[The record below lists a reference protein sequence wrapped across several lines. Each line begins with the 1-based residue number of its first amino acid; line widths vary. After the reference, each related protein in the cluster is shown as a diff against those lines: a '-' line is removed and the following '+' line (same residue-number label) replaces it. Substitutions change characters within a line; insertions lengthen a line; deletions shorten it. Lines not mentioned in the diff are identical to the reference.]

1 MANSDKNISIIPN
14 RSLTGQPQI
23 IFTGQGNDPIT
34 LKVLDSTIGSLS
46 FEGSA
51 GQLLS
56 ITDSLS
62 SGSIFSVNDISG
74 MPSIDVNADGT
85 VALAPF
91 SGNIAIGVTSASF
104 KLHVN
109 GTLYTAS
116 AATFNSNVILSNG
129 NLQTTTSTFN
139 LITNTASTINIG
151 TTSGST
157 ISIASTTGTT
167 TVNNSAIITGNLTV
181 NGGTITSTA
190 TTFNLLN
197 TTVTNANVLGAAD
210 TILIGSAGGSTTIRN
225 AATRVN
231 GTLTVTGVSVHQGA
245 GAFNST
251 LSVTGTSTLIGDVTA
266 SGDIAVNGGD
276 ITSTSTTFNLLNA
289 TVTGLNVGGAAN
301 TVLLGGTGGTT
312 TIRNA
317 GTNINGTLTV
327 TGVSVHQGAGAFNST
342 LTVTGATVVQGALS
356 ANGALSVTGT
366 STLIGDVTA
375 SGDLAVNG
383 GDITSTATTFNL
395 LNTTVTGLNVGGA
408 ANTVVLGGT
417 GGTSTIRNAGT
428 NINGTLT
435 VTGVSVHQGA
445 GTFNSTLSVTGVT
458 TLQGA
463 STLQGAVNMNSTLTV
478 TGVSVHQGAGAFNS
492 TLTVT
497 GVTTLQ
503 GASTLQSAVN
513 MNSTLTVTGVSVHQG
528 AGAFNSTLSVTGA
541 STLIGDVTASGDI
554 AVNGGDITSTAT
566 TFNLLNAT
574 VTNANVLGA
583 ANTVLL
589 GGTGGTATI
598 RNAGTNIN
606 GTLTVT
612 GVSVHQGA
620 GAFNST
626 LTVTGVTTLQG
637 ASTLQGAVNMNSTLT
652 VTGVSVHQGAGA
664 FNSTLSVTGAATFVD
679 DIAVNGGDITS
690 TATTFNLLNTTVTN
704 ANVLGVANTV
714 NIGSSV
720 ATINLGTGTTGANI
734 YVKGNLYVQG
744 ATTTIS
750 STTVSIADLNIVL
763 ADGQATTAGV
773 NGAGISLGST
783 GITWQYNNTG
793 NNWESTENVSIATG
807 KAYKIN
813 NSAVLSSTV
822 LGSSVTSASGLV
834 QVGTIGLGT
843 WQAGT
848 IVTTYGG
855 TGLSSYTAG
864 DILYYVSG
872 TTLSKLAISGT
883 TNYVMTSDGSIPVW
897 TVNSGTGS
905 VVRAISSTLTGAT
918 LVNPIFTTV
927 TATDLTLSGD
937 IAVNGGDITS
947 TATTF
952 NLLNTTVTNA
962 NVLGAA
968 NTVVIG
974 GTGGATTIR
983 NAGTNIN
990 GTLTVT
996 GVSVHQGAGTFNST
1010 LSVTG
1015 VTTLQGAST
1024 LQGAVNM
1031 NSTLTVTGVSVHQ
1044 GAGTFN
1050 STLSVTG
1057 VTTLQGASTLQ
1068 GAVNMNSTLTVTGV
1082 SVHQGAGAFNSTLS
1096 VTGASTLIGDVT
1108 ASGDIAVN
1116 GGDITSTATT
1126 FNLLNTTVTNAN
1138 VLGAA
1143 TRVVIGANSSGAA
1156 LIRNSNILLGGTVTG
1171 TTTISTTTGTAAHL
1185 TISPQ
1190 GNLTLSPL
1198 GSVGA
1203 GGIRPSVT
1211 VPNNSAGTGTI
1222 SISGAYVLI
1231 GNRND
1236 GSDYS
1241 GEIRI
1246 QEQSGND
1253 YFGLKAPDTMAAS
1266 TTYTLPSAFPASA
1279 GYVLQS
1285 TTTGLMTW
1293 AAPAPSANVVVT
1305 ATSASSNY
1313 KLVFTDVNATNTSA
1327 SLLIDT
1333 TSGIVY
1339 NPSTDALIVNGPLS
1353 ANSTLSVTGDATFAG
1368 SVIANG
1374 GTITSSA
1381 TTFNLLN
1388 TTVTNANVLGA
1399 ANTILIGSISG
1410 TTTIRNAGTNI
1421 NGNLTVSGSSSF
1433 GAAVDHTF
1441 GLSNRGVLINA
1452 GKGTSE
1458 ILSYGNETL
1467 AVSGMGGN
1475 GSLELFG
1482 GNVTVG
1488 DDGNNDG
1495 TQIVLADNSNQT
1507 ITYYAS
1513 GGHIF
1518 GGVGS
1523 FDGLLTASAGI
1534 SVSGATAAIFN
1545 GTVSCN
1551 SNTIYKPTLQYYNEV
1566 LASPAISANVLTL
1579 DLSTAQMFTV
1589 SLNANITTFTIT
1601 NTPATANRSI
1611 GFTLIFTAD
1620 GTARTVTWG
1629 AAVKWANNDPPALTS
1644 TNAKKDILSF
1654 VSPDG
1659 GTTFYGFIG
1668 GLNF

>member
-74 MPSIDVNADGT
+74 IPSIDVNADGT

-109 GTLYTAS
+109 GTLYAAS
-116 AATFNSNVILSNG
+116 AATFNSNIILSNG

-139 LITNTASTINIG
+139 LITNTASIINIG

-245 GAFNST
+245 GTFNSTLTVTGATVIQGALSTNST
-251 LSVTGTSTLIGDVTA
+251 LSVTGTSTLVGDVTA

-276 ITSTSTTFNLLNA
+276 ITSTATTFNLLNA
-289 TVTGLNVGGAAN
+289 TVTNANVLGASN
-301 TVLLGGTGGTT
+301 TVVIGGTGGTT

-327 TGVSVHQGAGAFNST
+327 TGVSVY
-342 LTVTGATVVQGALS
+342 
-356 ANGALSVTGT
+356 
-366 STLIGDVTA
+366 
-375 SGDLAVNG
+375 
-383 GDITSTATTFNL
+383 
-395 LNTTVTGLNVGGA
+395 
-408 ANTVVLGGT
+408 
-417 GGTSTIRNAGT
+417 
-428 NINGTLT
+428 
-435 VTGVSVHQGA
+435 
-445 GTFNSTLSVTGVT
+445 
-458 TLQGA
+458 
-463 STLQGAVNMNSTLTV
+463 
-478 TGVSVHQGAGAFNS
+478 
-492 TLTVT
+492 
-497 GVTTLQ
+497 
-503 GASTLQSAVN
+503 
-513 MNSTLTVTGVSVHQG
+513 QG

-583 ANTVLL
+583 SNTVVI
-589 GGTGGTATI
+589 GGTGGAATI

-612 GVSVHQGA
+612 GVSVIQGTVSL
-620 GAFNST
+620 NSN
-626 LTVTGVTTLQG
+626 LTVTGATTLQ
-637 ASTLQGAVNMNSTLT
+637 STLGILGN
-652 VTGVSVHQGAGA
+652 
-664 FNSTLSVTGAATFVD
+664 TLSSSSA
-679 DIAVNGGDITS
+679 
-690 TATTFNLLNTTVTN
+690 TFNLLNTTVAN
-704 ANVLGVANTV
+704 ANL
-714 NIGSSV
+714 
-720 ATINLGTGTTGANI
+720 
-734 YVKGNLYVQG
+734 
-744 ATTTIS
+744 
-750 STTVSIADLNIVL
+750 
-763 ADGQATTAGV
+763 
-773 NGAGISLGST
+773 
-783 GITWQYNNTG
+783 
-793 NNWESTENVSIATG
+793 
-807 KAYKIN
+807 
-813 NSAVLSSTV
+813 
-822 LGSSVTSASGLV
+822 
-834 QVGTIGLGT
+834 
-843 WQAGT
+843 
-848 IVTTYGG
+848 
-855 TGLSSYTAG
+855 
-864 DILYYVSG
+864 
-872 TTLSKLAISGT
+872 
-883 TNYVMTSDGSIPVW
+883 
-897 TVNSGTGS
+897 
-905 VVRAISSTLTGAT
+905 
-918 LVNPIFTTV
+918 
-927 TATDLTLSGD
+927 
-937 IAVNGGDITS
+937 
-947 TATTF
+947 
-952 NLLNTTVTNA
+952 
-962 NVLGAA
+962 
-968 NTVVIG
+968 
-974 GTGGATTIR
+974 
-983 NAGTNIN
+983 
-990 GTLTVT
+990 
-996 GVSVHQGAGTFNST
+996 
-1010 LSVTG
+1010 
-1015 VTTLQGAST
+1015 
-1024 LQGAVNM
+1024 
-1031 NSTLTVTGVSVHQ
+1031 
-1044 GAGTFN
+1044 
-1050 STLSVTG
+1050 
-1057 VTTLQGASTLQ
+1057 
-1068 GAVNMNSTLTVTGV
+1068 
-1082 SVHQGAGAFNSTLS
+1082 
-1096 VTGASTLIGDVT
+1096 
-1108 ASGDIAVN
+1108 
-1116 GGDITSTATT
+1116 
-1126 FNLLNTTVTNAN
+1126 
-1138 VLGAA
+1138 LGAA
-1143 TRVVIGANSSGAA
+1143 TIIVVGANSSGTA

-1190 GNLTLSPL
+1190 GNLTLSPS
-1198 GSVGA
+1198 GSFGA

-1236 GSDYS
+1236 GGDYS

-1253 YFGLKAPDTMAAS
+1253 YFGLKAADTMAAS
-1266 TTYTLPSAFPASA
+1266 TTYTLPSAFPASS
-1279 GYVLQS
+1279 GFILNS

-1333 TSGIVY
+1333 TSGIIF

-1353 ANSTLSVTGDATFAG
+1353 TNSTLSVTGEATFVG

-1421 NGNLTVSGSSSF
+1421 NGTLTVSGSSSF
-1433 GAAVDHTF
+1433 GAAIDHTF

-1467 AVSGMGGN
+1467 AVSSMGGN
-1475 GSLELFG
+1475 GFLELFG

-1488 DDGNNDG
+1488 DDGNNNG
-1495 TQIVLADNSNQT
+1495 TQIVVNDASGQT
-1507 ITYYAS
+1507 ITYNAS

-1518 GGVGS
+1518 YNAGS
-1523 FDGLLTASAGI
+1523 FDGLLTLNAGM
-1534 SVSGATAAIFN
+1534 SVTGTSYFSDPSGIQLTATAPLRFYDADSSHYVAFKSGATV
-1545 GTVSCN
+1545 T
-1551 SNTIYKPTLQYYNEV
+1551 SNIAWTLPTTDGADGQV
-1566 LASPAISANVLTL
+1566 
-1579 DLSTAQMFTV
+1579 LSTNGAGTL
-1589 SLNANITTFTIT
+1589 SW
-1601 NTPATANRSI
+1601 AT
-1611 GFTLIFTAD
+1611 
-1620 GTARTVTWG
+1620 
-1629 AAVKWANNDPPALTS
+1629 PPAVELVLF
-1644 TNAKKDILSF
+1644 NLGI
-1654 VSPDG
+1654 
-1659 GTTFYGFIG
+1659 I
-1668 GLNF
+1668 

>member
-74 MPSIDVNADGT
+74 IPSIDVNADGT

-109 GTLYTAS
+109 GTLYAAS
-116 AATFNSNVILSNG
+116 AATFNSNIILSNG

-139 LITNTASTINIG
+139 LITNTASIINIG

-225 AATRVN
+225 TATRVN

-266 SGDIAVNGGD
+266 SGDLAVNGGD
-276 ITSTSTTFNLLNA
+276 ITSTATTFNLLNA

-375 SGDLAVNG
+375 SGDLVVNG

-445 GTFNSTLSVTGVT
+445 GV
-458 TLQGA
+458 
-463 STLQGAVNMNSTLTV
+463 
-478 TGVSVHQGAGAFNS
+478 
-492 TLTVT
+492 
-497 GVTTLQ
+497 
-503 GASTLQSAVN
+503 
-513 MNSTLTVTGVSVHQG
+513 
-528 AGAFNSTLSVTGA
+528 
-541 STLIGDVTASGDI
+541 
-554 AVNGGDITSTAT
+554 
-566 TFNLLNAT
+566 
-574 VTNANVLGA
+574 
-583 ANTVLL
+583 
-589 GGTGGTATI
+589 
-598 RNAGTNIN
+598 
-606 GTLTVT
+606 
-612 GVSVHQGA
+612 
-620 GAFNST
+620 
-626 LTVTGVTTLQG
+626 
-637 ASTLQGAVNMNSTLT
+637 
-652 VTGVSVHQGAGA
+652 
-664 FNSTLSVTGAATFVD
+664 
-679 DIAVNGGDITS
+679 
-690 TATTFNLLNTTVTN
+690 
-704 ANVLGVANTV
+704 
-714 NIGSSV
+714 
-720 ATINLGTGTTGANI
+720 
-734 YVKGNLYVQG
+734 
-744 ATTTIS
+744 
-750 STTVSIADLNIVL
+750 
-763 ADGQATTAGV
+763 
-773 NGAGISLGST
+773 
-783 GITWQYNNTG
+783 
-793 NNWESTENVSIATG
+793 
-807 KAYKIN
+807 
-813 NSAVLSSTV
+813 
-822 LGSSVTSASGLV
+822 
-834 QVGTIGLGT
+834 
-843 WQAGT
+843 
-848 IVTTYGG
+848 
-855 TGLSSYTAG
+855 
-864 DILYYVSG
+864 
-872 TTLSKLAISGT
+872 
-883 TNYVMTSDGSIPVW
+883 
-897 TVNSGTGS
+897 
-905 VVRAISSTLTGAT
+905 
-918 LVNPIFTTV
+918 
-927 TATDLTLSGD
+927 
-937 IAVNGGDITS
+937 
-947 TATTF
+947 
-952 NLLNTTVTNA
+952 
-962 NVLGAA
+962 
-968 NTVVIG
+968 
-974 GTGGATTIR
+974 
-983 NAGTNIN
+983 
-990 GTLTVT
+990 
-996 GVSVHQGAGTFNST
+996 FNST

-1096 VTGASTLIGDVT
+1096 VTGTSTLIGDVT

-1143 TRVVIGANSSGAA
+1143 NIVVIGGTGGAATIRNAGTNINGTLTVTGASTFIGDIIVRSGDIETTSSVFTFVTNTASTINIGTISGSTIAIGNASGTTTIRNAGTNLNGTLTVTGATVVQGALSTNSTLSVTSNAIFVGSILANGGTVTSTATTFNLLNTTVTDANVLGAATRVVIGANSSGTA
-1156 LIRNSNILLGGTVTG
+1156 LIRNSTILLGGTVTG
-1171 TTTISTTTGTAAHL
+1171 TTTIRTTTGSTSHL
-1185 TISPQ
+1185 AISPQ
-1190 GNLTLSPL
+1190 GNLYLAPSLATLGL
-1198 GSVGA
+1198 GSVTELVVTNGQNA
-1203 GGIRPSVT
+1203 TGQVQITGGDLYLGTKFVDELDPSPVNIIFEGRTDNANDTTLT
-1211 VPNNSAGTGTI
+1211 VIDPTASRTI
-1222 SISGAYVLI
+1222 SLPDASGVVAI
-1231 GNRND
+1231 TTN
-1236 GSDYS
+1236 GS
-1241 GEIRI
+1241 
-1246 QEQSGND
+1246 
-1253 YFGLKAPDTMAAS
+1253 
-1266 TTYTLPSAFPASA
+1266 
-1279 GYVLQS
+1279 
-1285 TTTGLMTW
+1285 
-1293 AAPAPSANVVVT
+1293 
-1305 ATSASSNY
+1305 
-1313 KLVFTDVNATNTSA
+1313 
-1327 SLLIDT
+1327 
-1333 TSGIVY
+1333 
-1339 NPSTDALIVNGPLS
+1339 
-1353 ANSTLSVTGDATFAG
+1353 LSVTGEATFAG

-1399 ANTILIGSISG
+1399 ANTVVIGG
-1410 TTTIRNAGTNI
+1410 TGGSTTIRNASTNI
-1421 NGNLTVSGSSSF
+1421 NGTLTVSGNATFLGSALYTDTILAIGNQINIANAAGGRIAFGDYDGAGNSTYVFIRDATSS
-1433 GAAVDHTF
+1433 
-1441 GLSNRGVLINA
+1441 LLISNP
-1452 GKGTSE
+1452 
-1458 ILSYGNETL
+1458 YGN
-1467 AVSGMGGN
+1467 VGIGDPNNVDSGYALLYNAAAGYLDGGN
-1475 GSLELFG
+1475 STLTNFG
-1482 GNVTVG
+1482 T
-1488 DDGNNDG
+1488 
-1495 TQIVLADNSNQT
+1495 
-1507 ITYYAS
+1507 
-1513 GGHIF
+1513 
-1518 GGVGS
+1518 GS
-1523 FDGLLTASAGI
+1523 FNGLLTASAGI

-1566 LASPAISANVLTL
+1566 LASPTISANVLTL

-1589 SLNANITTFTIT
+1589 SLNANITTFTIS

-1629 AAVKWANNDPPALTS
+1629 SAVKWANNDPPALTS
-1644 TNAKKDILSF
+1644 ANGKKDILSF

-1659 GTTFYGFIG
+1659 GTNWYGFIG

>member
-14 RSLTGQPQI
+14 KSLTGQPQI

-85 VALAPF
+85 IALAPF

-157 ISIASTTGTT
+157 ISIASTAGTT

-197 TTVTNANVLGAAD
+197 TTITNANVLGASD
-210 TILIGSAGGSTTIRN
+210 TIILGSAGGSTTIRN

-276 ITSTSTTFNLLNA
+276 ITSTATTFNLLNA

-342 LTVTGATVVQGALS
+342 LTVTG
-356 ANGALSVTGT
+356 
-366 STLIGDVTA
+366 
-375 SGDLAVNG
+375 
-383 GDITSTATTFNL
+383 
-395 LNTTVTGLNVGGA
+395 
-408 ANTVVLGGT
+408 
-417 GGTSTIRNAGT
+417 
-428 NINGTLT
+428 
-435 VTGVSVHQGA
+435 
-445 GTFNSTLSVTGVT
+445 
-458 TLQGA
+458 
-463 STLQGAVNMNSTLTV
+463 
-478 TGVSVHQGAGAFNS
+478 
-492 TLTVT
+492 
-497 GVTTLQ
+497 VTTLQ

-528 AGAFNSTLSVTGA
+528 AGSFNSTLSVTGT

-620 GAFNST
+620 GS
-626 LTVTGVTTLQG
+626 
-637 ASTLQGAVNMNSTLT
+637 
-652 VTGVSVHQGAGA
+652 
-664 FNSTLSVTGAATFVD
+664 FNSTLSVTGVSTFQSA
-679 DIAVNGGDITS
+679 ILANGGTITS
-690 TATTFNLLNTTVTN
+690 SSTTFNLLNTTVTG
-704 ANVLGVANTV
+704 L
-714 NIGSSV
+714 
-720 ATINLGTGTTGANI
+720 NLG
-734 YVKGNLYVQG
+734 
-744 ATTTIS
+744 
-750 STTVSIADLNIVL
+750 
-763 ADGQATTAGV
+763 
-773 NGAGISLGST
+773 
-783 GITWQYNNTG
+783 
-793 NNWESTENVSIATG
+793 
-807 KAYKIN
+807 
-813 NSAVLSSTV
+813 
-822 LGSSVTSASGLV
+822 
-834 QVGTIGLGT
+834 
-843 WQAGT
+843 
-848 IVTTYGG
+848 
-855 TGLSSYTAG
+855 
-864 DILYYVSG
+864 
-872 TTLSKLAISGT
+872 
-883 TNYVMTSDGSIPVW
+883 
-897 TVNSGTGS
+897 
-905 VVRAISSTLTGAT
+905 
-918 LVNPIFTTV
+918 
-927 TATDLTLSGD
+927 
-937 IAVNGGDITS
+937 
-947 TATTF
+947 
-952 NLLNTTVTNA
+952 
-962 NVLGAA
+962 GAA

-974 GTGGATTIR
+974 GTGGTTTIR

-996 GVSVHQGAGTFNST
+996 GATVVQGALSTNST
-1010 LSVTG
+1010 LSVTSNAIFVG
-1015 VTTLQGAST
+1015 SILA
-1024 LQGAVNM
+1024 
-1031 NSTLTVTGVSVHQ
+1031 
-1044 GAGTFN
+1044 
-1050 STLSVTG
+1050 
-1057 VTTLQGASTLQ
+1057 
-1068 GAVNMNSTLTVTGV
+1068 
-1082 SVHQGAGAFNSTLS
+1082 
-1096 VTGASTLIGDVT
+1096 
-1108 ASGDIAVN
+1108 N
-1116 GGDITSTATT
+1116 GGTVTSTATT

-1143 TRVVIGANSSGAA
+1143 TRVVIGANSSGYA
-1156 LIRNSNILLGGTVTG
+1156 LIRNSTILLGGTVTG
-1171 TTTISTTTGTAAHL
+1171 TTIINTTTGTVAHL
-1185 TISPQ
+1185 VISPQ
-1190 GNLTLSPL
+1190 GNLYLAPSLATLGL
-1198 GSVGA
+1198 GSVTELVVTNGQNA
-1203 GGIRPSVT
+1203 TGQVQITGGDLYLGTKFVDELDPSPVNIIFEGRTDNANDTTLT
-1211 VPNNSAGTGTI
+1211 VVDPTASRTI
-1222 SISGAYVLI
+1222 SLPDASGVVAI
-1231 GNRND
+1231 TTN
-1236 GSDYS
+1236 GS
-1241 GEIRI
+1241 
-1246 QEQSGND
+1246 
-1253 YFGLKAPDTMAAS
+1253 
-1266 TTYTLPSAFPASA
+1266 
-1279 GYVLQS
+1279 
-1285 TTTGLMTW
+1285 
-1293 AAPAPSANVVVT
+1293 
-1305 ATSASSNY
+1305 
-1313 KLVFTDVNATNTSA
+1313 
-1327 SLLIDT
+1327 
-1333 TSGIVY
+1333 
-1339 NPSTDALIVNGPLS
+1339 
-1353 ANSTLSVTGDATFAG
+1353 LSVTGEATFAG

-1399 ANTILIGSISG
+1399 ANTVVIGG
-1410 TTTIRNAGTNI
+1410 TGGSTTIRNASTNI
-1421 NGNLTVSGSSSF
+1421 NGTLTVSGNATFLGSALYTDTILAIGNQINIANAAGGRIAFGDYDGAGNSTYVFIRDATSSLLISNPY
-1433 GAAVDHTF
+1433 GDVGIGDPNNVDSGYALLYNAA
-1441 GLSNRGVLINA
+1441 A
-1452 GKGTSE
+1452 GY
-1458 ILSYGNETL
+1458 LD
-1467 AVSGMGGN
+1467 GGN
-1475 GSLELFG
+1475 STLTNFG
-1482 GNVTVG
+1482 T
-1488 DDGNNDG
+1488 
-1495 TQIVLADNSNQT
+1495 
-1507 ITYYAS
+1507 
-1513 GGHIF
+1513 
-1518 GGVGS
+1518 GS
-1523 FDGLLTASAGI
+1523 FNGLLTASAGI

-1566 LASPAISANVLTL
+1566 LASPTISANVLTL

-1589 SLNANITTFTIT
+1589 SLNANITTFTIS

-1629 AAVKWANNDPPALTS
+1629 AAVKWANNDPPTLTS
-1644 TNAKKDILSF
+1644 TNGKKDILSF

-1659 GTTFYGFIG
+1659 GTNWYGFIG

>member
-85 VALAPF
+85 IALAPF

-231 GTLTVTGVSVHQGA
+231 GTLTVAGVSVHQGA

-276 ITSTSTTFNLLNA
+276 ITSTATTFNLLNA

-312 TIRNA
+312 
-317 GTNINGTLTV
+317 
-327 TGVSVHQGAGAFNST
+327 
-342 LTVTGATVVQGALS
+342 
-356 ANGALSVTGT
+356 
-366 STLIGDVTA
+366 
-375 SGDLAVNG
+375 
-383 GDITSTATTFNL
+383 
-395 LNTTVTGLNVGGA
+395 
-408 ANTVVLGGT
+408 
-417 GGTSTIRNAGT
+417 TIRNAGT

-528 AGAFNSTLSVTGA
+528 AGAFNSTLSVTGT

-583 ANTVLL
+583 ANTVVI
-589 GGTGGTATI
+589 GGTGGTATV

-612 GVSVHQGA
+612 G
-620 GAFNST
+620 
-626 LTVTGVTTLQG
+626 
-637 ASTLQGAVNMNSTLT
+637 
-652 VTGVSVHQGAGA
+652 
-664 FNSTLSVTGAATFVD
+664 
-679 DIAVNGGDITS
+679 TS
-690 TATTFNLLNTTVTN
+690 TF
-704 ANVLGVANTV
+704 
-714 NIGSSV
+714 IGDV
-720 ATINLGTGTTGANI
+720 
-734 YVKGNLYVQG
+734 
-744 ATTTIS
+744 
-750 STTVSIADLNIVL
+750 IV
-763 ADGQATTAGV
+763 
-773 NGAGISLGST
+773 
-783 GITWQYNNTG
+783 
-793 NNWESTENVSIATG
+793 
-807 KAYKIN
+807 
-813 NSAVLSSTV
+813 
-822 LGSSVTSASGLV
+822 
-834 QVGTIGLGT
+834 
-843 WQAGT
+843 
-848 IVTTYGG
+848 
-855 TGLSSYTAG
+855 
-864 DILYYVSG
+864 
-872 TTLSKLAISGT
+872 
-883 TNYVMTSDGSIPVW
+883 
-897 TVNSGTGS
+897 
-905 VVRAISSTLTGAT
+905 R
-918 LVNPIFTTV
+918 
-927 TATDLTLSGD
+927 SGD
-937 IAVNGGDITS
+937 IETTS
-947 TATTF
+947 SVF
-952 NLLNTTVTNA
+952 SFVTNTA
-962 NVLGAA
+962 STIN
-968 NTVVIG
+968 IG
-974 GTGGATTIR
+974 TISGSTIAIGNASGTTTIR
-983 NAGTNIN
+983 NASTNIN
-990 GTLTVT
+990 GTLTVSGNAT
-996 GVSVHQGAGTFNST
+996 FLGSALYTDTILAIGNQINIANAAGGRIAFGDYDGAGNST
-1010 LSVTG
+1010 YV
-1015 VTTLQGAST
+1015 
-1024 LQGAVNM
+1024 
-1031 NSTLTVTGVSVHQ
+1031 
-1044 GAGTFN
+1044 F
-1050 STLSVTG
+1050 
-1057 VTTLQGASTLQ
+1057 
-1068 GAVNMNSTLTVTGV
+1068 
-1082 SVHQGAGAFNSTLS
+1082 
-1096 VTGASTLIGDVT
+1096 
-1108 ASGDIAVN
+1108 
-1116 GGDITSTATT
+1116 
-1126 FNLLNTTVTNAN
+1126 
-1138 VLGAA
+1138 
-1143 TRVVIGANSSGAA
+1143 
-1156 LIRNSNILLGGTVTG
+1156 IR
-1171 TTTISTTTGTAAHL
+1171 
-1185 TISPQ
+1185 
-1190 GNLTLSPL
+1190 
-1198 GSVGA
+1198 
-1203 GGIRPSVT
+1203 
-1211 VPNNSAGTGTI
+1211 
-1222 SISGAYVLI
+1222 
-1231 GNRND
+1231 D
-1236 GSDYS
+1236 
-1241 GEIRI
+1241 
-1246 QEQSGND
+1246 
-1253 YFGLKAPDTMAAS
+1253 
-1266 TTYTLPSAFPASA
+1266 
-1279 GYVLQS
+1279 
-1285 TTTGLMTW
+1285 
-1293 AAPAPSANVVVT
+1293 
-1305 ATSASSNY
+1305 ATS
-1313 KLVFTDVNATNTSA
+1313 
-1327 SLLIDT
+1327 SLLISNPYGDVGIGDPNNVD
-1333 TSGIVY
+1333 SGYALLY
-1339 NPSTDALIVNGPLS
+1339 NA
-1353 ANSTLSVTGDATFAG
+1353 AAG
-1368 SVIANG
+1368 Y
-1374 GTITSSA
+1374 
-1381 TTFNLLN
+1381 L
-1388 TTVTNANVLGA
+1388 
-1399 ANTILIGSISG
+1399 
-1410 TTTIRNAGTNI
+1410 
-1421 NGNLTVSGSSSF
+1421 
-1433 GAAVDHTF
+1433 D
-1441 GLSNRGVLINA
+1441 
-1452 GKGTSE
+1452 
-1458 ILSYGNETL
+1458 
-1467 AVSGMGGN
+1467 GGN
-1475 GSLELFG
+1475 SSLTNFG
-1482 GNVTVG
+1482 P
-1488 DDGNNDG
+1488 
-1495 TQIVLADNSNQT
+1495 
-1507 ITYYAS
+1507 
-1513 GGHIF
+1513 
-1518 GGVGS
+1518 GS
-1523 FDGLLTASAGI
+1523 FNGLLTASAGI

-1566 LASPAISANVLTL
+1566 LASPAITANVLTL

-1644 TNAKKDILSF
+1644 ANGKKDILSF

-1659 GTTFYGFIG
+1659 GTNWYGFIG